1 MDFQFYMDC
10 THGPILNKGGVIME
24 FNNLILKKEDGI
36 GFLTVNRPKFL
47 NCLNTETYKELYKAF
62 EIIEDDEEI
71 KVVILNGEGKSFI
84 AGADIS
90 EMKDKDPIAAR
101 KFAQVSLKTCR
112 KIELLE
118 KPVIAAVHG
127 YVLGGGCELAMSC
140 DFIIAGEGTKFGQP
154 EVTLGITPGS
164 GGTQRLARIVG
175 RNRAKEIIFLG
186 DLFNAAEGYRIGLV
200 NRVFPDDQVQ
210 KEAIEIA
217 RKLIT
222 RAQIAISYAK
232 NAINRGIET
241 DIETGL
247 AIETDLFGLCFATED
262 QKEGMTAFVE
272 KRKPVYKSK

>member
-1 MDFQFYMDC
+1 
-10 THGPILNKGGVIME
+10 ME
-24 FNNLILKKEDGI
+24 FNNLILKKENGI
-36 GFLTVNRPKFL
+36 GFLTMNRPKAL
-47 NCLNTETYKELYKAF
+47 NALNTETYKELYRAF
-62 EIIEDDEEI
+62 EIIEEDEEI
-71 KVVILNGEGKSFI
+71 KVVILNGEGRSFV

-90 EMKDKDPIAAR
+90 EMKDKDPIEAR
-101 KFAQVSLKTCR
+101 KFAQISLRACR
-112 KIELLE
+112 KIELME

-164 GGTQRLARIVG
+164 GGTQRLARLVG

-186 DLFNAAEGYRIGLV
+186 DLFNAAEAYRIGLV
-200 NRVFPDDQVQ
+200 NRVFPDDLVQ
-210 KEAIEIA
+210 KEAVEIA
-217 RKLIT
+217 KKLMT
-222 RAQIAISYAK
+222 RAQIAVSYAK
-232 NAINRGIET
+232 NAINRGVET

-272 KRKPVYKSK
+272 KRKAEYKSK